1 MQPPRTTPDC
11 ATRLFWET
19 LLSDSEK
26 SLILLTGA
34 LLENHA
40 KLTKPPQRILG
51 NPFPASEN
59 RLILLTGVVVK
70 SLGNLTKP
78 AKNDLGILFTHLE
91 EKIDLA
97 DRRGT

>member
-1 MQPPRTTPDC
+1 M
-11 ATRLFWET
+11 
-19 LLSDSEK
+19 
-26 SLILLTGA
+26 IGA
-34 LLENHA
+34 LLESHP
-40 KLTKPPQRILG
+40 KLTKPPQLILG
-51 NPFPASEN
+51 SPFAVSEN
-59 RLILLTGVVVK
+59 RLILLTGAVVK